1 MSTAKTPLTV
11 LYDSGNLASRIEIEK
26 LKAKDTSKTMTL
38 VDIAAGGK
46 AEDHGCT
53 ADAVNKTIH
62 VRDAEGKVFA
72 GIEAIAAMHDAVGLG
87 GYFRFCRTPGL
98 TSGPSGFFP
107 RKKAA

>member
-1 MSTAKTPLTV
+1 MSSAKTPLTV
-11 LYDSGNLASRIEIEK
+11 IYDSGNLASRIEVDK
-26 LKAKDTSKTMTL
+26 LKAKDRDNAMTL

-53 ADAVNKTIH
+53 ADAVKKTIH
-62 VRDAEGKVFA
+62 VRDADGKVFA
-72 GIEAIAAMHDAVGLG
+72 GLDAIGAMHDAVGLG

-107 RKKAA
+107 KKKAA